1 MRTRKTILYMKSL
14 DLLYQNSTRSCIDED
29 STVVMD
35 LPPLL
40 VLDISGLA
48 SDVYKNTDDN
58 NEDSVTTMGRGRINP
73 ATTIAISLISPWENL
88 VGIDTETNEGGSPV
102 DEKVWWRLEL
112 ISPSIICVTNNKK
125 ISSSKSCH
133 SA

>member
-1 MRTRKTILYMKSL
+1 MRTRETILYMKSL

-73 ATTIAISLISPWENL
+73 ATTIAISMISPWESL

-102 DEKVWWRLEL
+102 DDKGVVETG

-125 ISSSKSCH
+125 ISSSKFCH